1 MATTAQI
8 NINVNATQ
16 AENSVFNLNKDLKA
30 TEKEL
35 DRIIKVFG
43 DNSKEADKFRTK
55 LANLEVEIYKLG
67 GTTDDAAKS
76 QTSLKTELRKV
87 TQELQGLEPGSKRF
101 VELSQRAGQ
110 LKDTIQDT
118 SAVIKATAGN
128 ITENFGKALGNSVQ
142 IGVAGFQGLMAAQ
155 TLFGIENED
164 LQKTIAKMTALLNLS
179 QALTTFG
186 GLSDKL
192 TEIKAGFTP
201 ILQALGLLQ
210 VKQTQVATATV
221 LADAALVGESVS
233 AGGAAVSTGFFAAA
247 LNALPLIAVV
257 TALGLLVAGLINY
270 ATSTDEAAE
279 KEKKR
284 KEELEKSKKAQE
296 EYNAAVKASSDL
308 FASQISGFVSLTA
321 QIKASLPGSKE
332 RLSLIKQSNATYGT
346 TIQNLKDEKL
356 FQDKVTKAVSDYI
369 AFARVK
375 FRLQANEKAI
385 EAEFSKQ
392 ETTITKLA
400 GSLGSLNTAQKQ
412 YILGFARQVQAG
424 KEVVGNLNIL
434 DAGFLQ
440 QGKQFAILQDDV
452 FNYLGS
458 IRISNNVIEGYGSTI
473 NELNKEINSTSNA
486 LFNAAD
492 AGDKHTDGI
501 KDNIDAV
508 DDYGDALSSIKK
520 IQEEGQRSETEL
532 LKERIERG
540 DRTIDIVQREKQIKL
555 DEIKVVYEAT
565 KININKTVT
574 DKKKQTELLKNLED
588 AYTEFTKNEGER
600 RRELDIYN
608 AEQRVKTNVE
618 TLKLLRLEENALQT
632 EIRFGDGDTNDTLKA
647 LSNQRLQNELDNI
660 DSRLKFEQLSV
671 KEFEKLQNDKL
682 VIEKVFLENKAKIG
696 SEVADAE
703 YYRQL
708 EINRKRLVDDNKLNE
723 VAVLDAETQKISYII
738 TLRQELLDEVKSL
751 NDAAA
756 IATEKG
762 DLELAE
768 KLKTNATTLATQ
780 QEQIRLGVEKD
791 INKGS
796 ENLYEEYLVT
806 KETADT
812 EYFNGLIEATAKTD
826 EEILNNRIGKIEDVL
841 EQITIIYN
849 GFEAA
854 ITDVAEL
861 GALQRTG
868 FLNDEYQKRDD
879 MLSSSLAQGLISQKE
894 FDNKTKQADEQQAN
908 EERAL
913 AKKSFNLNKA
923 FSMAS
928 ATLDGVKA
936 VLSTF
941 ANTPGGLVIKGI
953 AATLAGVFSAIQ
965 IGVIGSTTFQA
976 ATGGIVPGNG
986 SGQIDSVSAQ
996 LAPGES
1002 VINSASTS
1010 RFLPV
1015 LSAIN
1020 QAGGGKSLM
1029 PNLPASNQGQVFQ
1042 LVYPK
1047 NEQSQPVRAYV
1058 VESDIT
1064 DAQRRVQRI
1073 ENSTRF

>member
-16 AENSVFNLNKDLKA
+16 AENSVSNLNKDLQ
-30 TEKEL
+30 
-35 DRIIKVFG
+35 
-43 DNSKEADKFRTK
+43 NSSKSFN
-55 LANLEVEIYKLG
+55 NL
-67 GTTDDAAKS
+67 KS
-76 QTSLKTELRKV
+76 ELRSI
-87 TQELQGLEPGSKRF
+87 TQELQGLDAGSKRF
-101 VELSQRAGQ
+101 QELSQRAGE
-110 LKDTIQDT
+110 LRDRIQDT
-118 SAVIKATAGN
+118 NAVITATAGN
-128 ITENFGKALGNSVQ
+128 VTENFGKALGNTVQ

-201 ILQALGLLQ
+201 ILQSLGLLQ
-210 VKQTQVATATV
+210 VKQTQVAVATAT
-221 LADAALVGESVS
+221 ADAALVGESVA

-257 TALGLLVAGLINY
+257 TALGLLVAGLIDY
-270 ATSTDEAAE
+270 ANSSDEAAE
-279 KEKKR
+279 KEKKK
-284 KEELEKSKKAQE
+284 KEELEKVKKAQE
-296 EYNAAVKASSDL
+296 EYNAAIIASSDL

-392 ETTITKLA
+392 ETTISKLS
-400 GSLGSLNTAQKQ
+400 GSLGILNAAQKA
-412 YILGFARQVQAG
+412 YVINFARQVQAG

-440 QGKQFAILQDDV
+440 QGKQFQILQNDV
-452 FNYLGS
+452 FDYLGS
-458 IRISNNVIEGYGSTI
+458 VRISNNVIEGYGSTI
-473 NELNKEINSTSNA
+473 NALNKEINSTSNA
-486 LFNAAD
+486 LFKAAESNNNFSN
-492 AGDKHTDGI
+492 TV
-501 KDNIDAV
+501 KDNTGV
-508 DDYGDALSSIKK
+508 VVDYGDALSAIKK
-520 IQEEGQRSETEL
+520 IQEEGARSETEL
-532 LKERIERG
+532 LKERVERG
-540 DRTIDIVQREKQIKL
+540 DRTVDIVQREKQIKL
-555 DEIKVVYEAT
+555 DEIRVVYEAT
-565 KININKTVT
+565 KINITKTVT

-588 AYTEFTKNEGER
+588 AYTEFTKNELQR

-660 DSRLKFEQLSV
+660 DSRLKYEQLSV

-682 VIEKVFLENKAKIG
+682 VIEKVFLENKGKIG
-696 SEVADAE
+696 NEVADAE

-708 EINRKRLVDDNKLNE
+708 EINKKRLADDNKLE
-723 VAVLDAETQKISYII
+723 AIAVLDAETQKVKYIV
-738 TLRQELLDEVKSL
+738 TLRQELLDEIKSL
-751 NDAAA
+751 NDGAA
-756 IATEKG
+756 IATQKG

-768 KLKTNATTLATQ
+768 KLKTNATTLTKQ
-780 QEQIRLGVEKD
+780 QEEIRLGVEKD
-791 INKGS
+791 INKGA
-796 ENLYEEYLVT
+796 ENLYTEYLVT

-841 EQITIIYN
+841 EQITVIYN

-854 ITDVAEL
+854 VTDAAEL

-879 MLSSSLAQGLISQKE
+879 MLTSSLTQGLITQKE

-923 FSMAS
+923 FSIAS

-936 VLSTF
+936 VISTF

-953 AATLAGVFSAIQ
+953 AAALAGVFAAVQ
-965 IGVIGSTTFQA
+965 IGVIGATTFQA
-976 ATGGIVPGNG
+976 ATGGVVPGTG

-1002 VINSASTS
+1002 VINSVSTS

-1029 PNLPASNQGQVFQ
+1029 PNLPATNQGQVFQ